1 VAKKTGVNKAAA
13 IRDYLQ
19 KNPAAKGSEVV
30 KALAAKGIKVGAAQV
45 SNAKTTAKKKTGKK
59 LGRKIAQDVSPE
71 AKAIRIVE
79 AATALLSE
87 TGSFEAAVNVL
98 DRIRLVELSR

>member
-1 VAKKTGVNKAAA
+1 VAKKTGINKSEA
-13 IRDYLQ
+13 IRDYLK
-19 KNPAAKGSEVV
+19 KNPTAKGMDVV
-30 KALAAKGIKVGAAQV
+30 KALASKGIKVAAAQV
-45 SNAKTTAKKKTGKK
+45 SNVKTASNKKTAKK

-71 AKAIRIVE
+71 TKAIRIVE
-79 AATALLSE
+79 AATALLVE